1 MHCSGAGRF
10 SILRTSGCRFSRVRA
25 FAVPER
31 SCLWAGRAADFA
43 NSACRAYE
51 TAIPENL
58 TDEGCSDM
66 LIFSGMRRAP
76 MLCSGL
82 LQSARREYGRAATS
96 LVLVATSFT
105 LQFARREDGR
115 ACDGRAAALGRAPA
129 DSAGVRLIL
138 RILRAAY
145 PTRLPLK
152 ALRHADFSA
161 GAEKR
166 RCPARGSFS
175 PRGAGMDERATGAL
189 LLWGERLRFCA
200 RAAQW
205 LMILLSAV
213 RMLNMFSLNPIV
225 FTHRA
230 AHCPRII
237 KNRHSR

>member
-129 DSAGVRLIL
+129 IL
-138 RILRAAY
+138 RTSGSMADDFAFCS
-145 PTRLPLK
+145 
-152 ALRHADFSA
+152 AHAKYVLSQSNRFHT
-161 GAEKR
+161 
-166 RCPARGSFS
+166 
-175 PRGAGMDERATGAL
+175 PRGA
-189 LLWGERLRFCA
+189 
-200 RAAQW
+200 
-205 LMILLSAV
+205 LSA
-213 RMLNMFSLNPIV
+213 
-225 FTHRA
+225 H
-230 AHCPRII
+230 H
-237 KNRHSR
+237 

>member
-76 MLCSGL
+76 MLCSGF
-82 LQSARREYGRAATS
+82 LQS
-96 LVLVATSFT
+96 
-105 LQFARREDGR
+105 ARREDGR

-129 DSAGVRLIL
+129 DSAGVRLIP

-152 ALRHADFSA
+152 ALRHADFST

-166 RCPARGSFS
+166 RCPARISFS
-175 PRGAGMDERATGAL
+175 PRGARMDERATGAL
-189 LLWGERLRFCA
+189 LLWASACRFRRRAADSAGFCA
-200 RAAQW
+200 LHIRR
-205 LMILLSAV
+205 V
-213 RMLNMFSLNPIV
+213 CR
-225 FTHRA
+225 
-230 AHCPRII
+230 
-237 KNRHSR
+237 